1 MGKIFKK
8 KTQEERELEA
18 LIKKIKSDPM
28 NMSTLFDNL
37 NMRSE
42 IGALYSDL
50 CRRVHPDRF
59 IGNDEKMAQAE
70 NLFKQIQESKAD
82 YQRLMALK
90 EEVDKMCER

>member
-1 MGKIFKK
+1 MWKIFKK
-8 KTQEERELEA
+8 KNQEERELEA
-18 LIKKIKSDPM
+18 LVKKVQSDPM

-42 IGALYSDL
+42 IGTLYSDL

-59 IGNDEKMAQAE
+59 IGNDEKMVQAE
-70 NLFKQIQESKAD
+70 KLFKQIQESKAD
-82 YQRLMALK
+82 YQKLMVLK